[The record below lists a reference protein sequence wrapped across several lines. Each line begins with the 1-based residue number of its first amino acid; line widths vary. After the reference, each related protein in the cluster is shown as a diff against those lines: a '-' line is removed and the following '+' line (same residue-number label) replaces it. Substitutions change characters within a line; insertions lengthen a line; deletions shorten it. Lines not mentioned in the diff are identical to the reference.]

1 MFVCLCVS
9 ADVCATGVAV
19 MRVEGLKVNS
29 PCSSSRRSSPAALKM
44 CSRGVPGNS
53 LKDTKSGKLLI
64 PCTHTLSHCHGFV
77 CLTLSHTHCHI
88 SLSMIEGI
96 SIMLFWR
103 ESWGNLSLSHTHTHT
118 HTHSQASCPLWEFPK
133 PQRSWSAGPDRNLQQ
148 GMVTRRQRER
158 Q

>member
-64 PCTHTLSHCHGFV
+64 PCTHTLSHCPGFV

-103 ESWGNLSLSHTHTHT
+103 ESWGNLSLTHTHTHT
-118 HTHSQASCPLWEFPK
+118 HTHTLTGQLSSVGVPKASKILV
-133 PQRSWSAGPDRNLQQ
+133 SWSRSESPARN
-148 GMVTRRQRER
+148 GKIGRAHV
-158 Q
+158 